1 MWRCWLMWRF
11 LYQTLGIS
19 KVIYHRILEH
29 VEGLEV
35 VKLGSLRKRSIS
47 YYGPSQLILTVPSK
61 EDANK
66 IKQTYSIELY
76 IDMTE
81 DKGFLQGPPIVEPPS
96 HKLPT
101 SRDCYGSSM
110 GMGVPLLG
118 APGISMNFPWE
129 DHSWIMDMIWYD
141 MIWNI
146 WIWIWLYDGN
156 YMSAKK
162 ILYINISDFE
172 YTNWLHRMR
181 HNETQ

>member
-1 MWRCWLMWRF
+1 M
-11 LYQTLGIS
+11 
-19 KVIYHRILEH
+19 IYHRILEH

-35 VKLGSLRKRSIS
+35 VKCAKHGKMIGSLRKRSIS

-118 APGISMNFPWE
+118 APGISMNFP
-129 DHSWIMDMIWYD
+129 
-141 MIWNI
+141 
-146 WIWIWLYDGN
+146 
-156 YMSAKK
+156 
-162 ILYINISDFE
+162 
-172 YTNWLHRMR
+172 
-181 HNETQ
+181 